1 MGNLRIES
9 FAGVN
14 LLILK
19 WLSVDIDEKY
29 KPTAITAKF
38 YITSLNSHFAG
49 I

>member
-1 MGNLRIES
+1 MGNLGIES

-19 WLSVDIDEKY
+19 WLSVEIDEKY
-29 KPTAITAKF
+29 KPTAITATV
-38 YITSLNSHFAG
+38 YITSLNPHSAE